1 MKTFVVV
8 TSIFA
13 PTDAIRV
20 MSQDRTCQVVVVGDR
35 KTPQDWRCDH
45 VEYLS
50 LSRQNDVGPSLR
62 DVLPFNH
69 YCRKMAGY
77 LYAVARG
84 AERIV
89 DTDDDNIPKAGWRFP
104 DRDGVFSCTDRDR
117 GFVNIYELYTDQ
129 KIWPRGLPLNL
140 IATRSDLEK
149 HLTRKTCRVG
159 VWQGL
164 ADEDPDVDAVYR
176 LTGGPLCFFAERE
189 PVVLGEG
196 TVSPFN
202 SQNTQIHKD
211 LFALLYLP
219 THVTFRF
226 TDILR
231 GLVAQPI
238 MWLLGYQLGFTNA
251 TVVQKRN
258 PHDYMAD
265 FLSEIPMYE
274 HCRTAVTTAAE
285 IASSRHSIED
295 NLFNVYDA
303 LEGRGVVKKQEL
315 DVLAAWLRDMETAR
329 GHGAR
334 STASGDSPTP

>member
-1 MKTFVVV
+1 MKTFVVI
-8 TSIFA
+8 TSIFE
-13 PTDAIRV
+13 PTDAVRA
-20 MSQDRTCQVVVVGDR
+20 MSQDPNSQVVVVGDR
-35 KTPQDWRCDH
+35 KTPQNWHCDR

-50 LSRQNDVGPSLR
+50 VAQHHDVCPSLHEA
-62 DVLPFNH
+62 LPFNH
-69 YCRKMAGY
+69 YCRKMVGY

-84 AERIV
+84 AECIV
-89 DTDDDNIPKAGWRFP
+89 DTDDDNIPKADWRFP
-104 DRDGVFSCTDRDR
+104 DSEGIFSCTEQNR

-140 IATRSDLEK
+140 IAARSDIEK
-149 HLTRKTCRVG
+149 GLIRKPCRVG

-176 LTGGPLCFFAERE
+176 LIGGPPCFFAERE
-189 PVVLGEG
+189 PGVLGQG
-196 TVSPFN
+196 TVGPFN
-202 SQNTQIHKD
+202 SQNTLFHRD

-219 THVTFRF
+219 TRVTFRF

-238 MWLLGYQLGFTNA
+238 MWLLGYHLGFTNA

-265 FLSEIPMYE
+265 FLSEIPMYR
-274 HCRTAVTTAAE
+274 HCQAVVTTACE
-285 IASSRHSIED
+285 TVSSRHSIED

-303 LEGRGVVKKQEL
+303 LESRQIVEKEEMR
-315 DVLAAWLRDMETAR
+315 VLTTWLKDIQTAR
-329 GHGAR
+329 RHSA
-334 STASGDSPTP
+334 